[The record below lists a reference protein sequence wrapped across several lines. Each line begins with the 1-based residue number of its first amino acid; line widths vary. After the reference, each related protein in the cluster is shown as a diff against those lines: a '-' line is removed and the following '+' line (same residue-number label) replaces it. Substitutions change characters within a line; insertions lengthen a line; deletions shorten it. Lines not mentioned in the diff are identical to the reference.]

1 MTIEV
6 KVPQLPESVSEA
18 TIVNWHK
25 SAGDAVKRDENLV
38 DLETE
43 KVVLEVPAPKD
54 GVLTE
59 ILKNDGDTVEADDVL
74 GIVDPEASPKSDG
87 TGEKKADSGEAA
99 GKEAKQ
105 EEEVEAQTTE
115 SKKAGAEQS
124 EEPESAG
131 GGAPKTSP
139 AVRKLLDE
147 HHLDTSQ
154 IKGTGKDGRVVKE
167 DVLKHLEEQDKKED
181 KKEPERKEAKE
192 PKKESKMPPPS
203 APGGERGE
211 RREPMSRLRTT
222 IASRLKDAQN
232 TAAMLTTFNDVNLQ
246 AVMDLRSRYK
256 EAFEEKHGVRLGMMS
271 FFAKAAVEGLKRYPV
286 VNAYVEGDDIVYH
299 DYQDI
304 GIAVASPRGLVVPV
318 VRDVHAKSLAEIEAE
333 INHLG
338 KKARDGKVTMEE
350 LTGGTFTITNGGV
363 FGSMLSTPILNPPQS
378 AILGM
383 HRIEKRPVAEDG
395 QVVIRPMMY
404 LAVTYDHRIIDGA
417 DAVRFLVTIK
427 EMLEDPARL
436 LLEV

>member
-18 TIVNWHK
+18 TVVSWHK

-74 GIVDPEASPKSDG
+74 GIVDPEASPESGDG
-87 TGEKKADSGEAA
+87 DGAGESGSGAAAAKGAEKEEAEAPAPAGEKAEPAPSG
-99 GKEAKQ
+99 G
-105 EEEVEAQTTE
+105 EE
-115 SKKAGAEQS
+115 
-124 EEPESAG
+124 
-131 GGAPKTSP
+131 PKTSP
-139 AVRKLLDE
+139 AVRKLLAE
-147 HHLDTSQ
+147 HDLDASQ

-167 DVLKHLEEQDKKED
+167 DVLKHIE
-181 KKEPERKEAKE
+181 ERKSPKSTE
-192 PKKESKMPPPS
+192 PAGESKAPPAPS
-203 APGGERGE
+203 PASERGE
-211 RREPMSRLRTT
+211 RREAMSRLRATV
-222 IASRLKDAQN
+222 ASRLKDAQN

-246 AVMDLRSRYK
+246 AVMDLRNRYK

-286 VNAYVEGDDIVYH
+286 VNAYVEGDEIVYH

-318 VRDVHAKSLAEIEAE
+318 VRDVDDKSLAEIELE
-333 INHLG
+333 INQLG
-338 KKARDGKVTMEE
+338 KKARDGKITMEE

-383 HRIEKRPVAEDG
+383 HRIEKRPVAENG
-395 QVVIRPMMY
+395 EVVIRPMMY

-436 LLEV
+436 LLQI

>member
-18 TIVNWHK
+18 TIVTWHK

-74 GIVDPEASPKSDG
+74 GIVDPDATASGNGDSGKDSGKKEAAEE
-87 TGEKKADSGEAA
+87 GEEEDDTDEAADSSDE
-99 GKEAKQ
+99 
-105 EEEVEAQTTE
+105 
-115 SKKAGAEQS
+115 
-124 EEPESAG
+124 
-131 GGAPKTSP
+131 APKTSP
-139 AVRKLLDE
+139 AVRKLLEEND
-147 HHLDTSQ
+147 LDVSKV
-154 IKGTGKDGRVVKE
+154 KGTGKDGRVVKE
-167 DVLKHLEEQDKKED
+167 DVLKYLDEQKSAKPPKSED
-181 KKEPERKEAKE
+181 SGKPV
-192 PKKESKMPPPS
+192 SPPPPA
-203 APGGERGE
+203 APKGERGE
-211 RREPMSRLRTT
+211 HRESMSRLRATVAT
-222 IASRLKDAQN
+222 RLKDAQN

-246 AVMDLRSRYK
+246 AVMDLRKKYK
-256 EAFEEKHGVRLGMMS
+256 ETFEEKHGVRLGMMS
-271 FFAKAAVEGLKRYPV
+271 FFAKASAEALQRYPV
-286 VNAYVEGDDIVYH
+286 LNAYVEGNEIVYH

-318 VRDVHAKSLAEIEAE
+318 VRDADDKSLADIELE
-333 INHLG
+333 INELG
-338 KKARDGKVTMEE
+338 KKARDGKLTMEE

-383 HRIEKRPVAEDG
+383 HRIEKRPVAENDE
-395 QVVIRPMMY
+395 VVIRPMMY
-404 LAVTYDHRIIDGA
+404 LAVTYDHRIIDGSE
-417 DAVRFLVTIK
+417 AVRFLVAIK

-436 LLEV
+436 LLQI

>member
-18 TIVNWHK
+18 TVVSWHK

-74 GIVDPEASPKSDG
+74 GIVDPEATVKDAG
-87 TGEKKADSGEAA
+87 AGEKEASGEA
-99 GKEAKQ
+99 EAK
-105 EEEVEAQTTE
+105 EEKKTE
-115 SKKAGAEQS
+115 SAAEQPA
-124 EEPESAG
+124 EGE
-131 GGAPKTSP
+131 APKTSP

-147 HHLDTSQ
+147 HNLDAAQ

-167 DVLKHLEEQDKKED
+167 DVLRHIDEQKSREKDQEAA
-181 KKEPERKEAKE
+181 PQKEAK
-192 PKKESKMPPPS
+192 MP
-203 APGGERGE
+203 APAVPTGERSE
-211 RREPMSRLRTT
+211 RREPMSRLRATV
-222 IASRLKDAQN
+222 AGRLKDAQN

-246 AVMDLRSRYK
+246 AVMDLRSKYK

-271 FFAKAAVEGLKRYPV
+271 FFTKAAVEGLKRYPV
-286 VNAYVEGDDIVYH
+286 VNAYLEGNEIVYH
-299 DYQDI
+299 DYQDV

-318 VRDVHAKSLAEIEAE
+318 VRDAADKSIAEIELE
-333 INHLG
+333 INQLG
-338 KKARDGKVTMEE
+338 KKARDGKLTMEE

-383 HRIEKRPVAEDG
+383 HRIEKRPVAENG
-395 QVVIRPMMY
+395 EVVIRPMMY

-417 DAVRFLVTIK
+417 EAVRFLVTIK
-427 EMLEDPARL
+427 DMLEDPARL
-436 LLEV
+436 LLEI